1 MNLNQMKRKVIAILS
16 MMAALLLA
24 MVIPVKITTTSV
36 VASTVNV
43 NTLEVGDTF
52 SGTLGTSNTDASI
65 GHHTFDIDYI
75 DGLLGSVSNQI
86 VNQLAVYCESRDT
99 WVDI

>member
-52 SGTLGTSNTDASI
+52 S
-65 GHHTFDIDYI
+65 
-75 DGLLGSVSNQI
+75 
-86 VNQLAVYCESRDT
+86 
-99 WVDI
+99 